1 MKSVLKLNQNHRYV
15 YDQNPLYLINLSFE
29 ICVQLRF
36 VCLDTGT
43 NFLGTTKLKT
53 VPFHTI
59 IQCLLEISLVRSK
72 QLGKMYVPQLIYF
85 VDCSVSSTLRS
96 IYKEV
101 FLKPKE
107 TFKLVVPAGLYVIQN
122 SLLFVALSNLDSAT
136 YQVRKV
142 F

>member
-1 MKSVLKLNQNHRYV
+1 MGRFLKLNQN
-15 YDQNPLYLINLSFE
+15 PLSHQFKFRNMSLA
-29 ICVQLRF
+29 Q
-36 VCLDTGT
+36 VCLLRYRNKFFRALPRQR
-43 NFLGTTKLKT
+43 NFYL
-53 VPFHTI
+53 V
-59 IQCLLEISLVRSK
+59 IQCQLEISLVRSK
-72 QLGKMYVPQLIYF
+72 QLGKMYGHQLIYF

>member
-1 MKSVLKLNQNHRYV
+1 MGRFLKLNQN
-15 YDQNPLYLINLSFE
+15 PLSHQFKFRNMSLA
-29 ICVQLRF
+29 Q
-36 VCLDTGT
+36 VCLLRYHK
-43 NFLGTTKLKT
+43 NF
-53 VPFHTI
+53 FRHYQDSAI
-59 IQCLLEISLVRSK
+59 FIRFIQCQFEISLVRSK
-72 QLGKMYVPQLIYF
+72 QLGKMYGHQLIYF

-107 TFKLVVPAGLYVIQN
+107 TFKLFVPAGLYVIQN

>member
-1 MKSVLKLNQNHRYV
+1 
-15 YDQNPLYLINLSFE
+15 
-29 ICVQLRF
+29 
-36 VCLDTGT
+36 
-43 NFLGTTKLKT
+43 
-53 VPFHTI
+53 
-59 IQCLLEISLVRSK
+59 
-72 QLGKMYVPQLIYF
+72 MYGHQLIYF